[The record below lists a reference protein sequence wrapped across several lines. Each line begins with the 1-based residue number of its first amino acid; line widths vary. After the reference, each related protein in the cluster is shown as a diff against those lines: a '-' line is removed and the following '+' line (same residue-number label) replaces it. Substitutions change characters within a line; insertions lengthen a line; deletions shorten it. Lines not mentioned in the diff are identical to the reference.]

1 MSASAICI
9 ISANLVRRKSKR
21 TISKKHKPMR
31 IAIIFLILQGL
42 VLSGF
47 AQVGF
52 TQEGVASIYSE
63 KFEGRTTASGES
75 YSFRKATC
83 AHLTIPFGSLVKVTN
98 LSNNLSVVVR
108 VNDRGPFSPDRIIDL
123 SRSAAEKLGFA
134 NAGTAKVKI
143 EVIEGSAQSQA
154 NSQNQI
160 VNSQNTN
167 QVGVSN
173 NPEVKR
179 ESQVENELYELKVNL
194 IQPKGFTIQV
204 GSYKE
209 MVNMLRIANDLKTS
223 LKKETRVQVVTA
235 NNEKIYRLF
244 IGSFSSRKEAESF
257 KEKAIKLYPDC
268 FIVELK

>member
-1 MSASAICI
+1 M
-9 ISANLVRRKSKR
+9 RR
-21 TISKKHKPMR
+21 
-31 IAIIFLILQGL
+31 AIIFLILQGL

-47 AQVGF
+47 GQAGF

-98 LSNNLSVVVR
+98 LSNNRSVIVR

-123 SRSAAEKLGFA
+123 SRSAAEKLGFV
-134 NAGTAKVKI
+134 NTGITRVKI
-143 EVIEGSAQSQA
+143 EVIEGPLQSQT
-154 NSQNQI
+154 NPQIPI
-160 VNSQNTN
+160 VNNQNTN
-167 QVGVSN
+167 QVKTTN
-173 NPEVKR
+173 NSEVKQDP
-179 ESQVENELYELKVNL
+179 QVENEFYELRVNL

-209 MVNMLRIANDLKTS
+209 MVNMLRIANDLKSS
-223 LKKETRVQVVTA
+223 LRKETRVQVVTV

-244 IGSFSSRKEAESF
+244 VGSFATRKEAEGF
-257 KEKAIKLYPDC
+257 KGKATKLYPDC
-268 FIVELK
+268 FIVELKSPVK